1 MEEYSTEKCKTCPDL
16 EKCTSQ
22 NKRKILIINEPEIQ
36 HINKFYQ
43 SERGQKIK
51 DKRSSYAE
59 GTFAANIDIRNFR
72 GIKVRGIEN
81 VDLELTPLMIIHNI
95 LKIFKNMELNVLKK
109 VLKYI
114 KSEKKHRRASMDML
128 YELQGN
134 FIEKD
139 GKIIDVLI

>member
-1 MEEYSTEKCKTCPDL
+1 
-16 EKCTSQ
+16 
-22 NKRKILIINEPEIQ
+22 
-36 HINKFYQ
+36 
-43 SERGQKIK
+43 
-51 DKRSSYAE
+51 
-59 GTFAANIDIRNFR
+59 
-72 GIKVRGIEN
+72 
-81 VDLELTPLMIIHNI
+81 MIIHNI

-128 YELQGN
+128 FELQGN